1 MNIRTAAQ
9 NDADV
14 IADFNIRLAW
24 ETEALKLD
32 PGVVRRGV
40 EALFK
45 DPGKGIYFVAEVK
58 KQASAKPDEKQEIA
72 GQLMITYEWSDWR
85 DGNIWWIQSV
95 YVKEEFRGQGVFRAL
110 FAHVQKLAEG
120 APEVCALRLYMDKHN
135 DQARLAYGKLGMIE
149 GSYVVF
155 EKGLRGR
162 TGD

>member
-1 MNIRTAAQ
+1 MKIRTATQ
-9 NDADV
+9 SDAAI
-14 IADFNIRLAW
+14 IADFNIGLAW

-32 PGVVRRGV
+32 PDVVRRGV
-40 EALFK
+40 AALFK
-45 DPGKGIYFVAEVK
+45 DPGKGIYFVAEI
-58 KQASAKPDEKQEIA
+58 DREIA

-95 YVKEEFRGQGVFRAL
+95 YVKEDFRGRGVFRAL
-110 FAHVQKLAEG
+110 FEHVEKLAEA

-135 DQARLAYGKLGMIE
+135 DQARRAYGKLGLIE

-162 TGD
+162 IGD